1 MSQLHLSAIDLNL
14 LLVLDALLRTASA
27 THAARLLGRT
37 QSAVSH
43 SLQRLRDLFDD
54 PLFVRVGARL
64 RPTPRAE
71 ELRAPLAELLE
82 RTDALFSSRSFT
94 PAHLERTFQV
104 ASTDLVDAAVL
115 PVLLPALGR
124 EAPHVGVVTRLGV
137 VDLELGLQQRELD
150 LAIVTTLRSTAGITL
165 EPLFE
170 DRLALVL
177 RRRHPALRAPID
189 LDAYCGLR
197 HVLVAPR
204 GLPGSPVDDAL
215 AARRRQR
222 FLALRTTSF
231 TAALRVVAASDL
243 AVALP
248 SRFARTASRAVVTR
262 PLPLAVPL
270 FRFHLAWSAAL
281 DADPAH
287 RWFRAR
293 MRDAL
298 LAAFATDGPPTVAPV
313 A

>member
-1 MSQLHLSAIDLNL
+1 MRPVHLPALDLNL
-14 LLVLDALLRTASA
+14 LLVLDVLLRTASA
-27 THAARLLGRT
+27 TQAARQLGRT

-43 SLQRLRDLFDD
+43 SLQRLRELFDD
-54 PLFVRVGARL
+54 PLFVRVGGRL

-71 ELRAPLAELLE
+71 ELRGPLAELTERAGALFAARSFDPARLE
-82 RTDALFSSRSFT
+82 RVFRL
-94 PAHLERTFQV
+94 
-104 ASTDLVDAAVL
+104 ASTDLIDAAVL
-115 PVLLPALGR
+115 PDLLPRLGK
-124 EAPHVGVVTRLGV
+124 EAPRVALVTRLGV
-137 VDLELGLQQRELD
+137 VELELALQQRELD
-150 LAIVTTLRSTAGITL
+150 LAVVTTLRSAAGLTL

-177 RRRHPALRAPID
+177 RRRHPALRGPLD
-189 LDAYCGLR
+189 LDTYCALR

-231 TAALRVVAASDL
+231 TAALRVVASSDL
-243 AVALP
+243 VTALP
-248 SRFARTASRAVVTR
+248 SRFARAAHRAVVTR
-262 PLPLAVPL
+262 PLPLAVPP

-287 RWFRAR
+287 RWFRSALR
-293 MRDAL
+293 AAL
-298 LAAFATDGPPTVAPV
+298 LAAFAGEGPAPGLPL